1 MKPFQAQFS
10 GSMQRDG
17 GRARSFDVAAR
28 RFADGAFQACVR
40 VPSACGSTVHAVE
53 VTPQQASMVRELM
66 RDTHSTLR
74 TALAAQRTGRDVVG
88 WFDVVGHT
96 YDMVGTVAPRT
107 AAPVVNGAQY
117 AFALVGDLQSTLRSA
132 LGDVRNPSST
142 AQGVGTS
149 ALGGLLTGGVQG
161 AAEGALGAIGS
172 AMGLDPSQARAIAQR
187 LAGGPGVPA
196 SVAEWQQ
203 RRDRALGELAA
214 VVRAG
219 THPLGSDNWRGALN
233 YHAANGGITIP
244 EQSALL
250 RDQSLLASLP
260 LVSPW
265 LTDPA
270 LIAGLQADGK
280 LPTPWPPEG
289 MGAPSG
295 GRTNVRGA
303 LERAT
308 SSNALLPALAMPGA
322 LVGVAT
328 SQAMPDVSAQQA
340 GAALGASEVLA
351 RALASLALERGENNA
366 AVSDAAR
373 VASAALRSVDAL
385 AGARAGDPRAR
396 AVLRAAVNQ
405 SSDRLARALRA
416 SLALVGEG

>member
-1 MKPFQAQFS
+1 MKPFQAQFT
-10 GSMQRDG
+10 GALARDG
-17 GRARSFDVAAR
+17 KPSRSFDVAAR

-53 VTPQQASMVRELM
+53 VSPQQARMVRELM
-66 RDTHSTLR
+66 RDTGSTLR
-74 TALAAQRTGRDVVG
+74 QVLQAQSKGRDVVG

-96 YDMVGTVAPRT
+96 YDLVGAVAPRV

-117 AFALVGDLQSTLRSA
+117 RFDLVGDLQSTLRGA
-132 LGDVRNPSST
+132 LGSVSNPMGA
-142 AQGVGTS
+142 AQGVGVG
-149 ALGGLLTGGVQG
+149 ALGGLLSGGAQG

-203 RRDRALGELAA
+203 RRDRALTELGA

-233 YHAANGGITIP
+233 FHMGNGGITVP
-244 EQSALL
+244 EHGALL
-250 RDQSLLASLP
+250 RDQSVLASLP
-260 LVSPW
+260 IVSPM

-270 LIAGLQADGK
+270 LIAALQADGK
-280 LPTPWPPEG
+280 LPTPWPPEATPRAARADLA
-289 MGAPSG
+289 GAM
-295 GRTNVRGA
+295 A
-303 LERAT
+303 RAT
-308 SSNALLPALAMPGA
+308 GSNALDASIRTPST

-328 SQAMPDVSAQQA
+328 SQSMPNVSAQQA

-351 RALASLALERGENNA
+351 RALASIALERGSSNA
-366 AVSDAAR
+366 AVQDAAR
-373 VASAALRSVDAL
+373 VASAALRSADAI

-396 AVLRAAVNQ
+396 AALRAALNQ
-405 SSDRLARALRA
+405 SSDRLARAMRV